1 MHTIAILLLSSL
13 APAQADAGES
23 IELVRARY
31 ALQLAAGFIPVEVE
45 QETLV
50 WDAKDPE
57 AVDELNRPFNGT
69 AYQAGK
75 ADLVVN
81 VQATSKVKGVT
92 PIVFAQDP
100 SGEPVALGDLSP
112 NAGEAD
118 AWLRLHTEGEWLFLV
133 LADTA
138 KTRGEVELKLVVF
151 DTSGVGAPATLGT
164 MLQTEGGPGQPAA
177 APQQGGPEP
186 AIVDSELD
194 PSDPT
199 MDDGAYYEQ
208 FTIQLDA
215 GDRMRVAALSDHY
228 DLYAAVI
235 PPSGDPIRAESSGL
249 AATPALIDHIATS
262 TGEYQ
267 LAIFGKESSAQGAY
281 RFLVPRVL
289 GGDVCQQLA
298 TYEVADPW
306 ALEGIED
313 ARVASVMRSRTLLD
327 TMAFAQTC
335 EVSKFGIDLGA
346 SCSLPVADAAAAH
359 AAFDPLAEQ
368 FRACNAGWEISEH
381 PSGEEI
387 SLYAVLD
394 GRTRSLAISH
404 EALAGW
410 SVRASTA
417 KGE

>member
-1 MHTIAILLLSSL
+1 MNLIALVLISSL
-13 APAQADAGES
+13 AHTQEATSES

-31 ALQLAAGFIPVEVE
+31 ALQLAAGFIPIEVE

-50 WDAKDPE
+50 WDAKDAE

-81 VQATSKVKGVT
+81 VQATSKVRGVT

-164 MLQTEGGPGQPAA
+164 MLHTEAGTSQAAA
-177 APQQGGPEP
+177 APAQSGPEP

-199 MDDGAYYEQ
+199 LDDGAYYEQ

-215 GDRMRVAALSDHY
+215 GDRMRIVALSDHY
-228 DLYAAVI
+228 DLYVGVI
-235 PPSGDPIRAESSGL
+235 PPEGDPIRAESSGL
-249 AATPALIDHIATS
+249 AATPALVDHIAAS
-262 TGEYQ
+262 SGEYQ
-267 LAIFGKESSAQGAY
+267 LAIFGKESSAQGTY
-281 RFLVPRVL
+281 QFLVPRVL
-289 GGDVCQQLA
+289 GGDLCQQLA

-313 ARVASVMRSRTLLD
+313 ARVASVMRTRTLLD

-346 SCSLPVADAAAAH
+346 SCSLPAADGAAAH
-359 AAFDPLAEQ
+359 AVFDPMATE
-368 FRACNAGWEISEH
+368 FRTCNAGWEISEH
-381 PSGEEI
+381 ASGDDV
-387 SLYAVLD
+387 SVYAVKD
-394 GRTRSLAISH
+394 GRTRMLMLSN

-410 SVRASTA
+410 SVKAATM